1 MDDTQSGRPRP
12 SESDMHEAQ
21 EHTTI
26 DLESI
31 RSMIQQKMAHTGSGN
46 SHELRGYTA
55 RDVRAS

>member
-31 RSMIQQKMAHTGSGN
+31 RSMIQQK
-46 SHELRGYTA
+46 
-55 RDVRAS
+55 